1 MHDWTIFGKLFSSQ
15 SNINWL
21 VKSSSYCCIIETT
34 LSPEKTTEQKT
45 PINLQKFQNLYKTD
59 VLADAFSFDFLNE
72 IFSKKLYLFHVIIV
86 PAQIFFFVLLVT
98 LNWHVHIIGTAFSFK
113 VFFPSLKSFFK
124 IVLQCQKGK
133 ETHQICQPFRC
144 HLESHSFNKFH
155 QV

>member
-113 VFFPSLKSFFK
+113 VFFPSLKLSNQT
-124 IVLQCQKGK
+124 VL
-133 ETHQICQPFRC
+133 F
-144 HLESHSFNKFH
+144 
-155 QV
+155 